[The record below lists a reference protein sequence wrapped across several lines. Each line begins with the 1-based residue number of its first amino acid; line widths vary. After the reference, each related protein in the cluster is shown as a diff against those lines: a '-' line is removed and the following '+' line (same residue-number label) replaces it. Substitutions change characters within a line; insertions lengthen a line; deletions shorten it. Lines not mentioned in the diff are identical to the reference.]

1 MFQLKEY
8 QQKTLD
14 VLESFL
20 KNARLFGAKNAFCE
34 IVEPTCVYTPIK
46 TLEVFHIFA

>member
-14 VLESFL
+14 KLEEYL
-20 KNARLFGAKNAFCE
+20 KQARLFGAKSSFN
-34 IVEPTCVYTPIK
+34 
-46 TLEVFHIFA
+46 